1 MSAWTTHII
10 GQVLRIASDENS
22 CILLSFFSFFPTGLT
37 HDEIIRNIFSK
48 YICNVQTQV
57 DRSVPEDFKN
67 RSRDRFDV
75 YKYTY
80 HNGSLM
86 LAGGLMVTKRHG
98 DLAAL
103 SRIAS
108 DYSILTV
115 IPSPNLPVEIIPPY
129 TRNDSSTKMLIVDSF
144 VSRDKR

>member
-1 MSAWTTHII
+1 MTK
-10 GQVLRIASDENS
+10 LFE
-22 CILLSFFSFFPTGLT
+22 
-37 HDEIIRNIFSK
+37 NIFSK

-57 DRSVPEDFKN
+57 DRSAPEDFKN

-86 LAGGLMVTKRHG
+86 LAGGLTVTKRRG

-103 SRIAS
+103 FRTAS
-108 DYSILTV
+108 NFYSGRHSV
-115 IPSPNLPVEIIPPY
+115 SE
-129 TRNDSSTKMLIVDSF
+129 SF
-144 VSRDKR
+144 KSK

>member
-1 MSAWTTHII
+1 MRT
-10 GQVLRIASDENS
+10 
-22 CILLSFFSFFPTGLT
+22 CILLSLFFSFSTGLT

-48 YICNVQTQV
+48 YICNVQTQD
-57 DRSVPEDFKN
+57 DRSAPEDFKN

-80 HNGSLM
+80 NHNGSLM

-98 DLAAL
+98 DLVAL

-115 IPSPNLPVEIIPPY
+115 TPSPNLPS
-129 TRNDSSTKMLIVDSF
+129 RNNTYLQVTTHRRKCSPSIRSYIA
-144 VSRDKR
+144 R